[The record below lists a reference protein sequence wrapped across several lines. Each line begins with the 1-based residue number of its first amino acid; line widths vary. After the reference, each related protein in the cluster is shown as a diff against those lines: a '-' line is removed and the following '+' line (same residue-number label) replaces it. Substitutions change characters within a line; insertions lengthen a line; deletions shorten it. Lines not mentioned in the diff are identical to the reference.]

1 MARLA
6 TSPQARKSHE
16 SSSFFDRHCH
26 VAGLVEQ
33 SDCTRSGTAPS
44 QYYGSTEYVSGGI
57 GSDEAQLFRMVRSTF
72 PLSVNFSA
80 QQGERIAYIS
90 DVQLVIRNSAD
101 QTVLNSLI
109 DGPYCLI
116 RLGPGNY
123 KVFAT
128 YEGQTQERQTTLV
141 EGKPQELNFIWK

>member
-1 MARLA
+1 MSPRLSLIGIA
-6 TSPQARKSHE
+6 MSLALLSSPIAHAQE
-16 SSSFFDRHCH
+16 
-26 VAGLVEQ
+26 LP
-33 SDCTRSGTAPS
+33 PS

-116 RLGPGNY
+116 RLGPGSY